1 MIKRSFNYLIPYDE
15 NDLIRVGNK
24 SDGGYVISK
33 KSLEKDHFLLSFG
46 MSNDWSFEEEFVKF
60 DLNNFVNIYDHTVD
74 LNFFLLRLYKPIK
87 RLFYFK
93 SSFKNIANKTNEL
106 FKYLRLKKSKIT
118 HYKKKIS
125 DDQSF
130 LSKNLSESILDA
142 NYPGKIMLKMDI
154 EGDEFNILKD
164 INLHSEKIHTL
175 IVEFHD
181 LDIRLIEFEILI
193 KEIQK
198 KYYIIHIHG
207 NNITGVLENGLP
219 KTLEVT
225 FLNRNDFFKDNK
237 QSRFNFPIE
246 KLDFL
251 NHPYMEDIKINFEKT
266 IENDISD
273 PIL

>member
-1 MIKRSFNYLIPYDE
+1 
-15 NDLIRVGNK
+15 
-24 SDGGYVISK
+24 
-33 KSLEKDHFLLSFG
+33 
-46 MSNDWSFEEEFVKF
+46 
-60 DLNNFVNIYDHTVD
+60 
-74 LNFFLLRLYKPIK
+74 
-87 RLFYFK
+87 
-93 SSFKNIANKTNEL
+93 
-106 FKYLRLKKSKIT
+106 
-118 HYKKKIS
+118 
-125 DDQSF
+125 
-130 LSKNLSESILDA
+130 
-142 NYPGKIMLKMDI
+142 MLKMDI